1 MDVRCQRISNLV
13 YTCAEYGI
21 LADTTDTNATSDTND
36 TKFDHI
42 LPKAYLLLTPPML
55 LFQ

>member
-1 MDVRCQRISNLV
+1 MSNLV
-13 YTCAEYGI
+13 YPYAEYGI
-21 LADTTDTNATSDTND
+21 LGDTTDTNATSDTNDTND

-42 LPKAYLLLTPPML
+42 LPKAYLLLTLPML

>member
-13 YTCAEYGI
+13 YPYAEYGI
-21 LADTTDTNATSDTND
+21 LADTTGTNATSDTTD

-42 LPKAYLLLTPPML
+42 LPKTYLLLPPPML